1 MREKPLDRG
10 RLILYKNEEGIETHA
25 VWRIM
30 EYVEKLFSLKKK
42 TAVITGGGGVLAGS
56 IAESLLGAGASVS
69 LWGRGEASLKKA
81 RQRLSKKNGKALVH
95 TFVVDTS
102 DEKGVSEAYAVTE
115 RELGSPR
122 ILINGVGGNLG
133 KSSFVEADVEL
144 FESVL
149 KLNLVAGLL
158 VPTKIFARRWM
169 DSGEGGCIINIASM
183 SSYIPLSG
191 VWGYDAAKAGVLNLT
206 MGCAKEFAPHKI
218 RVNAIA
224 PGFFLGKQNR
234 HLLVDDRTGSLTE
247 RGEAVVSH
255 IPFGRFGKP
264 EELAGAVLFLA
275 SEKASGFVTGIT
287 IPVDGGYLVQ
297 NI

>member
-1 MREKPLDRG
+1 VREKPLDTG
-10 RLILYKNEEGIETHA
+10 RLILYKSDEGKNTYA
-25 VWRIM
+25 VRRNM
-30 EYVEKLFSLKKK
+30 EYIEKLFSLKGK

-56 IAESLLGAGASVS
+56 IADSLLGAGASVS

-81 RQRLSKKNGKALVH
+81 EQKLLKKHEKDFLH

-102 DEKGVSEAYAVTE
+102 DEEGVGEAYTVTE
-115 RELGSPR
+115 RELGSPG
-122 ILINGVGGNLG
+122 ILINGVGGNRG
-133 KSSFVEADVEL
+133 KSTIVETDIEL

-149 KLNLVAGLL
+149 KLNLVSGLL
-158 VPTKIFARRWM
+158 VPTKMFARRWIE
-169 DSGEGGCIINIASM
+169 SGVGGCIINIASM

-234 HLLVDDRTGSLTE
+234 HLLIDDRTGALTE
-247 RGEAVVSH
+247 RGRAVVSH
-255 IPFGRFGKP
+255 TPFGRFGKP
-264 EELAGAVLFLA
+264 EELAGAVLFLS

>member
-1 MREKPLDRG
+1 
-10 RLILYKNEEGIETHA
+10 
-25 VWRIM
+25 M
-30 EYVEKLFSLKKK
+30 EYVENLFSLEGK

-56 IAESLLGAGASVS
+56 IAEALLGAGASLS
-69 LWGRGEASLKKA
+69 LWGRGEDSLKTAK
-81 RQRLSKKNGKALVH
+81 RRLLKKSEKSRLH
-95 TFVVDTS
+95 TVVVDTS
-102 DEKGVSEAYAVTE
+102 DEDGVNEAYTVTE
-115 RELGSPR
+115 RDLGSPR
-122 ILINGVGGNLG
+122 ILINGVGGNRG
-133 KSSFVEADVEL
+133 KSSFVETEVEL

-158 VPTKIFARRWM
+158 VPTKIFARRWIQA
-169 DSGEGGCIINIASM
+169 GIEGCIINIASM

-206 MGCAKEFAPHKI
+206 MGCAKEFAPHGI

-234 HLLVDDRTGSLTE
+234 HLLVNERTGELTE
-247 RGEAVVSH
+247 RGKAVVSH
-255 IPFGRFGKP
+255 TPFGRFGAP

-275 SEKASGFVTGIT
+275 SERASGFVTGIS
-287 IPVDGGYLVQ
+287 IPIDGGYLVH